1 LVSVEWQVER
11 YEITV
16 AASSY
21 EKRILPRRAL
31 EPTLYKDGHRTI
43 DLKDQEIGLTRN
55 LPSLGSLGGF
65 FGVGSQPPNTIGGDV
80 GLASIESPVSGGLP
94 DALSD
99 DYTLSSSAER
109 AREFLSK
116 KIGKDLKLKSV
127 PLLED
132 FGITAYYIPVGPG
145 GSKDPTTRAIYA
157 RPDLSYPVLFHE
169 TGHAADP
176 ALADRN
182 LTLDQEYIK
191 GLRSPSSRLDY
202 LFQQTGKPKVKSETE
217 AQSFVGRQLPAFQR
231 ENPDLNV
238 KSQGF
243 FDAPYFKEYPASY
256 ATKSI
261 DDFYNAELGQMQNQ
275 FVTEE
280 DADRGVAMRVFE
292 RAPETSLKYA
302 LDRDLASKESEIK
315 DFTRAYVDARLNQ
328 FQTKPTEPEPGYF
341 AQ

>member
-132 FGITAYYIPVGPG
+132 SGITAYYIPVGPG

-280 DADRGVAMRVFE
+280 DADRGVATRVFE

-328 FQTKPTEPEPGYF
+328 FQTKPTEPELGYF